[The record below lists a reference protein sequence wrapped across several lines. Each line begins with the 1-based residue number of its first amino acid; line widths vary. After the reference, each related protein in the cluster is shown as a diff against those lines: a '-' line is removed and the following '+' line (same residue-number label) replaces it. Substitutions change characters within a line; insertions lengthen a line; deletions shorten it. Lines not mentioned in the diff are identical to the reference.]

1 MLVQNNDINT
11 VVNNKLLETLMRYGL
26 EFNAENVDLYS
37 EAIDNIL
44 DLDSEDDL
52 YTYVA
57 QGYDVDVLKAGLT
70 VVWDNH
76 IN

>member
-11 VVNNKLLETLMRYGL
+11 VVNNKLLETLMGYGL
-26 EFNAENVDLYS
+26 EFNAEIVDLYS

-57 QGYDVDVLKAGLT
+57 QGYDVDVLKAGLM